1 MNIVIQIVG
10 SRGDVQPFIALGKE
24 LTKSNHRVRI
34 ATHSTFKSLVEA
46 AELEFFSIG
55 GSPADLMAYMV
66 KNPSLLPSMRT
77 LRSGDIQRKRAMISE
92 MLYGCWESC
101 IEAGSCG
108 TPFVADAIIANPPS
122 FAHIHCAQAL
132 GVPLHLMFTM
142 PWTSTT
148 AYPHPLANI
157 NYAGVDT
164 SIANYMSY
172 GVVEFLTWQGSVS
185 RSLLHMIV
193 WLTFESLGDVINKF
207 RGKLDLEPVPT
218 SEGPGLAESLNI
230 PTTYCWSPALIPK
243 PADWSSAISMC
254 VLSDD

>member
-1 MNIVIQIVG
+1 MNLVIQIVG

-24 LTKSNHRVRI
+24 LAKSNHRVRI

-46 AELEFFSIG
+46 AGLEFFSIG
-55 GSPADLMAYMV
+55 GSPEDLMAYMV

-101 IEAGSCG
+101 IEAGPCG

-164 SIANYMSY
+164 SIANYISY
-172 GVVEFLTWQGSVS
+172 GVVEFLTWQGSVP
-185 RSLLHMIV
+185 RFLLHKIV
-193 WLTFESLGDVINKF
+193 SLIFDSLGDVINKF

-254 VLSDD
+254 ALSDQ